1 LAAKLKLK
9 SAKMFKIFFTK
20 LSYLISAIFI
30 LTSLSLA
37 NEITTKTPL
46 ENNAEKKIL
55 YLKDIPNNQFTEY
68 AKIQILDK
76 IMANHSEID
85 IKISENHSFDN
96 LSIIIHKCWQSKPEE
111 KPENKALITIKEY
124 SRSNPNLQKTI
135 FNGWMLSS
143 SPSISPMEHIIYD
156 ITLIKC
162 LNKNDD

>member
-1 LAAKLKLK
+1 MF
-9 SAKMFKIFFTK
+9 KMFFIKF
-20 LSYLISAIFI
+20 SYLISII
-30 LTSLSLA
+30 LILISSSLA
-37 NEITTKTPL
+37 NEITENMPL
-46 ENNAEKKIL
+46 EDITEKKTL

-85 IKISENHSFDN
+85 IKISENYSFDN

-111 KPENKALITIKEY
+111 RPENKALMTIKEY
-124 SRSNPNLQKTI
+124 DRSNPNLEKTI

-143 SPSISPMEHIIYD
+143 SPSISSMEHIIYD

-162 LNKNDD
+162 LNEDDN